1 MTPLTFLKNYEE
13 KINATYQYPYGLY
26 GKNFFYVISFF
37 GLWYREFR
45 LKLTKAE
52 FDFAEVMKRV
62 QSLIKKIELHD
73 NIERW
78 TSLDIDCFTGAAQ
91 IFSPHEIDL
100 DVKSSLNEKHH
111 RYRSTSNHFPCFST
125 GSENK
130 TKSNLVRHSRN
141 WRQRKIKSNIIQK
154 RLTSDET
161 KMDASTV
168 GLKLFFC
175 LLVLCIISPLKVT
188 YCAPIL

>member
-78 TSLDIDCFTGAAQ
+78 TSLDIDCFTGAA
-91 IFSPHEIDL
+91 
-100 DVKSSLNEKHH
+100 
-111 RYRSTSNHFPCFST
+111 
-125 GSENK
+125 
-130 TKSNLVRHSRN
+130 
-141 WRQRKIKSNIIQK
+141 
-154 RLTSDET
+154 
-161 KMDASTV
+161 
-168 GLKLFFC
+168 
-175 LLVLCIISPLKVT
+175 
-188 YCAPIL
+188 